1 MAVHDGPEYALGEI
15 VGDGTYDELVADT
28 ELLHIFD
35 IECRCLS
42 LERLIA
48 VKRAAGRPRDLE
60 AVAELEA
67 IAEERK
73 R

>member
-1 MAVHDGPEYALGEI
+1 VKLRLFGMDCLCLG
-15 VGDGTYDELVADT
+15 
-28 ELLHIFD
+28 
-35 IECRCLS
+35 

-67 IAEERK
+67 LLEARER
-73 R
+73 RR